1 MANFWE
7 NLTSPFKKAAQTVGD
22 WWKDQQSKIQQQQQ
36 EQTRQAEEARQK
48 TAATVQSIGSFF
60 KGAAEKISELPRE
73 VSKDVSEYFKPD
85 SEKVRARDFISELP
99 KSTETVVKPI
109 IKFGADVLRSVPRAA
124 AEFTLSAR
132 GEKEF
137 IPGKGVVPKFEK
149 FLFGEEPIY
158 DVKTTGEETV
168 KAFGGNQKTAER
180 FGLPVGFVL
189 GALDLIPVMPG
200 KAKVAKELAEE
211 LAVKYGDD
219 IAKAIIKKGGRD
231 LVEKALVGGGEKAVQ
246 EAGVAVNSIRKLV
259 YNLPSNLMP
268 ALGKPTWKHSK
279 ILWNT
284 MRNQFGE
291 ANALSKDMTKN
302 KGAVSWVIDTLEGG
316 KKSLTPLMEKYTDQR
331 MSSGQYKKLY
341 AMFKSRNYDIEG
353 YKKVMATLKGIEP
366 AVMDTPVEPLKI
378 AAKNVVEKIIP
389 AASKEAV
396 EEVKVVRYSTPETAV
411 TDSLRG
417 GTWYMTPESKTY
429 DFSKIAGVGGK
440 LKTESKIVFKKPL
453 VINDA
458 ILEDGSFAVINNG
471 YQKYLP
477 EKIAKAADDMYIA
490 VGNAGTADKVD
501 LVIMNG
507 LHDVGIS
514 ESAAR
519 KIIGNSN
526 KFDAAMDL
534 IVSKG
539 LKEKGYDAL
548 ILENVYKGKVIDQHI
563 FKLAESSGQTAKES
577 GNAIKGIS
585 SIAPSEGGFLAKK
598 TDGTEKLLKT
608 QDEAYKFLDIE
619 KKEPPKLPKTK
630 TAEEALEAIN
640 AKGQPVEKAIK
651 KIAPSSPRADQVI
664 QPPPRPPKLSG
675 EIPLADAP
683 KSPDGSALSAIDKML
698 GDSSAPRKIVD
709 WFKQAPKKFTEAFS
723 DRFAPMKRFEDEI
736 SKMAGQPIDINN
748 SSYIG
753 ARMYAGRM
761 GIVEAEL
768 QNLQKI
774 VQPLV
779 KQRADFTRYVLAK
792 RAVERA
798 NRGFVNPAKVT
809 GEQALKAI
817 SELKTKVGDVA
828 FKQFETAE
836 RAIQDWAEKAILK
849 PAMDAGI
856 ISKKT
861 FENII
866 LKNKDWMPFQVLDSL
881 PDLAMADKL
890 PVGREIFSVA
900 KQGIIKELQGTE
912 KAIRDP
918 FETIIDRLTQAVS
931 VIKRNEVAR
940 KLVDFRNEFSQAK
953 ELIQPLANDAIAS
966 KGWESISIFI
976 DGKVTKWAVPEEL
989 GWAMHQM
996 NQAEAGLIGKFM
1008 KFTSGAF
1015 RRGATTLY
1023 IPFSL
1028 SNAFRDAQ
1036 MAIMTSKYG
1045 FSATDWLRGFG
1056 NGLKAAFGWESKLY
1070 EDFMKNAGGFGGYIQ
1085 NARSVS
1091 GARKALFEPAW
1102 WRKTK
1107 AVINPFNLISNFA
1120 EASELAPRLGV
1131 YSKAIKKGAN
1141 TLEAAF
1147 EARNATVDFAKSGQ
1161 EMRIINMWVPF
1172 VNARWQALL
1181 NTARIFRERPIR
1193 SAAKA
1198 SALIIAPGVTTY
1210 LWNTMNYPD
1219 LYDDIPQWVKD
1230 TYFTVIVGESVDKN
1244 GNRVPKIIQIP
1255 KGDVGQV
1262 FYNPIEYALEFV
1274 RRGEPQNFAKLGLEW
1289 MSQISPIPFT
1299 RDGELSTSQVLS
1311 GGLPPIIRT
1320 PIELATN
1327 QSFFSG
1333 YPIVPRNLE
1342 KVTPT
1347 EQYDEKTPQLAVL
1360 IGRAMGVSPMKL
1372 AYGVGGLLGG
1382 FGREAID
1389 PAKILEMTAQRFY
1402 RTSGGAKVNEAW
1414 NLKYEIEVGYNTARQ
1429 QAIKAFESGDTQ
1441 GAFKIM
1447 DNWNAEAE
1455 KTIPQITPYLA
1466 KDDPLE
1472 AESLRKSMTFQP
1484 ADMARLQ
1491 KPATEK
1497 EDKTQPVQPNVLQQ
1511 TDLKSMRQNFKR

>member
-7 NLTSPFKKAAQTVGD
+7 NLTVPFKQAAQTISD
-22 WWKDQQSKIQQQQQ
+22 WLKNQQIKAHQQQQ
-36 EQTRQAEEARQK
+36 EQAKQAEEAK
-48 TAATVQSIGSFF
+48 KKIGATVQSIGSFF
-60 KGAAEKISELPRE
+60 KGAAEKIDDVPRE
-73 VSKDVSEYFKPD
+73 VSESVSDYFEPD
-85 SEKVRARDFISELP
+85 PYKVRARDFIGELP

-137 IPGKGVVPKFEK
+137 VPGKGVAPKFEK
-149 FLFGEEPIY
+149 FLFGNEPIH

-180 FGLPVGFVL
+180 FGMPVGFVL

-219 IAKAIIKKGGRD
+219 IAKAIISKGGKN
-231 LVEKALVGGGEKAVQ
+231 LVEEALEQGGEKVVQ
-246 EAGVAVNSIRKLV
+246 EAGVAVSSIRKLV

-268 ALGKPTWKHSK
+268 ASGKATWKHSK
-279 ILWNT
+279 LLWNT

-291 ANALSKDMTKN
+291 ANALSKDITKN
-302 KGAVSWVIDTLEGG
+302 KGAVSWIIDTLEGG
-316 KKSLTPLMEKYTDQR
+316 NKSLAPLMEKYADQN
-331 MSSGQYKKLY
+331 MSSKQYKKLY
-341 AMFKSRNYDIEG
+341 AMFKSRDYGIEG

-366 AVMDTPVEPLKI
+366 AVMETPVEPLK
-378 AAKNVVEKIIP
+378 AAVREVAEKIVP
-389 AASKEAV
+389 AATKKF
-396 EEVKVVRYSTPETAV
+396 EEGINVVRYSAPETAV

-429 DFSKIAGVGGK
+429 DFSKISGVGGK

-458 ILEDGSFAVINNG
+458 ILEDGSFAVINSG

-477 EKIAKAADDMYIA
+477 EKIAKAVDNMYSA
-490 VGNAGTADKVD
+490 VSHAGTADQVD
-501 LVIMNG
+501 LAIMNS
-507 LHDVGIS
+507 LHDAGIS
-514 ESAAR
+514 EAAAR
-519 KIIGNSN
+519 KVIGNSN
-526 KFDAAMDL
+526 KFDAAMD
-534 IVSKG
+534 IVISKG

-548 ILENVYKGKVIDQHI
+548 VLENVYKGKVIDQHI
-563 FKLAESSGQTAKES
+563 FRLAGDSADKTVKASDLLKKKDALEKLRYANPGDEKIT
-577 GNAIKGIS
+577 NAIKKLDSDIS
-585 SIAPSEGGFLAKK
+585 KTAK
-598 TDGTEKLLKT
+598 GEEILV
-608 QDEAYKFLDIE
+608 A
-619 KKEPPKLPKTK
+619 PKTK
-630 TAEEALEAIN
+630 TAESELEAIN
-640 AKGQPVEKAIK
+640 DAGKPVRKSGK
-651 KIAPSSPRADQVI
+651 KIAPSAPRADQTI
-664 QPPPRPPKLSG
+664 QPPPRPPRIPG

-683 KSPDGSALSAIDKML
+683 KLPEGSALSAIDKML
-698 GDSSAPRKIVD
+698 GDSSAPKKIAD

-736 SKMAGQPIDINN
+736 SKMAGQSIDINN

-774 VQPLV
+774 VQPLA

-798 NRGFVNPAKVT
+798 GRGFVNPAKVT
-809 GEQALKAI
+809 GEQALKALN
-817 SELKTKVGDVA
+817 ELKAKVGDA
-828 FKQFETAE
+828 TFKKFKTAE

-856 ISKKT
+856 ISKNT

-881 PDLAMADKL
+881 PDLANADKL
-890 PVGREIFSVA
+890 PVGKEIFSVA
-900 KQGIIKELQGTE
+900 KQGFIKELQGTE
-912 KAIRDP
+912 QAIRDP

-931 VIKRNEVAR
+931 VIKRNEVAK

-953 ELIQPLANDAIAS
+953 ELIQPLAKDAVVS
-966 KGWESISIFI
+966 KGWESISVFI
-976 DGKVTKWAVPEEL
+976 NGQITKWAVPEEL

-1015 RRGATTLY
+1015 RKGATTLY

-1045 FSATDWLRGFG
+1045 FNATDWLKGFG
-1056 NGLKAAFGWESKLY
+1056 NGLKASFGWESKLY

-1085 NARSVS
+1085 NARSIS
-1091 GARKALFEPAW
+1091 GARKTLFEPVW
-1102 WRKTK
+1102 WRRAK
-1107 AVINPFNLISNFA
+1107 AVINPFNLLSNFA
-1120 EASELAPRLGV
+1120 EATELAPRLGV
-1131 YSKAIKKGAN
+1131 YSKSIKKGVSA
-1141 TLEAAF
+1141 LEAAF
-1147 EARNATVDFAKSGQ
+1147 EARNATVDFARSGQ

-1181 NTARIFRERPIR
+1181 NTARIFKERPIR

-1219 LYDDIPQWVKD
+1219 LYDDIPQWAKD
-1230 TYFTVIVGESVDKN
+1230 SYFTIIVGESVDKN

-1255 KGDVGQV
+1255 KGDVGQI

-1342 KVTPT
+1342 KVSPT

-1372 AYGVGGLLGG
+1372 AYGIGGLLGG

-1402 RTSGGAKVNEAW
+1402 RTSGGEKINEAW

-1429 QAIKAFESGDTQ
+1429 QAIRAFEAGDTE
-1441 GAFKIM
+1441 GAFKVM

-1491 KPATEK
+1491 KSTTEK
-1497 EDKTQPVQPNVLQQ
+1497 KEKIQPIQSPLQQ
-1511 TDLKSMRQNFKR
+1511 SDLKSMRQNFKR